1 MPFADSAAAICSG
14 VEFAPFGSIAAT
26 PGGTPG
32 GKPFCPPLLPVE
44 PELEPE
50 SEAGPEP
57 EPEPNPEDCPL
68 ESLPLPLVL
77 LIPEGC
83 DPLASDDAGT
93 PGWPGIVGITPP
105 FISSNCIC
113 CSVAYFVLPMM
124 LPAAFT

>member
-1 MPFADSAAAICSG
+1 MPFAESAAAICSG
-14 VEFAPFGSIAAT
+14 VELAPSGSIAAT

-32 GKPFCPPLLPVE
+32 GNPFCPPLLLVE

-50 SEAGPEP
+50 LE
-57 EPEPNPEDCPL
+57 PEDCPL
-68 ESLPLPLVL
+68 ESLLLPLDVL

-83 DPLASDDAGT
+83 EPLASDDAGT

-105 FISSNCIC
+105 FISSSCIC
-113 CSVAYFVLPMM
+113 CSVAYFVLPIM